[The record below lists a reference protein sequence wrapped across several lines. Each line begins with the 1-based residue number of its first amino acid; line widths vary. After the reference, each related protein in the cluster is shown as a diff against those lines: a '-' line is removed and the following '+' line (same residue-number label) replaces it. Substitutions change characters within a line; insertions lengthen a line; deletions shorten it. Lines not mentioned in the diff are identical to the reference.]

1 MACRPIPSVAN
12 DFTGVLAFFENTGI
26 VPAAPSPELVAAAK
40 RMHFATY
47 SLILW
52 RFRLQGLP
60 EHGQVFIEEIA
71 SDALQIMPQALTG
84 YGKTTKLLVR
94 GVIENCLRH
103 VYFKD
108 HPIEFTRMNRES
120 KWYMSVDDLFAYL
133 LTHPSFLTTERK
145 YDAINRLRTLY
156 DHLSAGVHGRRV
168 QNLEMRIALD
178 KIIFSQDVFEEH
190 VGFVER
196 CAEAA
201 NFVLA
206 ILHFDQA
213 RGFQQEDRRIILR
226 TLPTGARR
234 ILAGIR

>member
-1 MACRPIPSVAN
+1 MANRAIPSVAD
-12 DFTGVLAFFENTGI
+12 DFKGVFAFFQRKGI
-26 VPAAPSPELVAAAK
+26 VPADPLPEIVAAAK

-52 RFRLQGLP
+52 RFRLEGLP

-71 SDALQIMPQALTG
+71 SDALQIMPQALMG
-84 YGKTTKLLVR
+84 YGKTAKLLVR

-103 VYFKD
+103 VYFID
-108 HPIEFTRMNRES
+108 HPIEFARMNREG
-120 KWYMSVDDLFAYL
+120 KWYMSFDDLSGYPL
-133 LTHPSFLTTERK
+133 IHPSFLATEAK
-145 YDAINRLRTLY
+145 FDAINRMKTLY
-156 DHLSAGVHGRRV
+156 NQLSAGVHGRRV
-168 QNLEMRIALD
+168 QDLEMRIALD
-178 KIIFSQDVFEEH
+178 KIVFSQDVFEEH

-206 ILHFDQA
+206 ILHLEQA
-213 RGFQQEDRRIILR
+213 RHFQQEDRRIILR
-226 TLPTGARR
+226 TLPTGARQ